1 MRANPTYL
9 AECTWPEAST
19 ALDGAVIL
27 LPVGAIEAHGPH
39 LPLNTDVVIAKE
51 IAVRAA
57 KLVRG
62 PSLVLPEISY
72 GVSFVGTCFPGTTP
86 VPPDALTRMVN
97 EIIVTLLDYGA
108 AAAIIVNAHLEPAH
122 MQALSDARE
131 RAAHATQKPVAFAD
145 LRQERWASRL
155 SAEFVAGMRHAGAYE
170 TSLMLSVRPDS
181 VRHEFLSGLEPVNID
196 LPAALRTGARTFAEA
211 GGTLGYFGNPRDAT
225 AEEGDKLFDAL
236 AAIMIDAL
244 GEAEHENAETP
255 EL

>member
-1 MRANPTYL
+1 
-9 AECTWPEAST
+9 
-19 ALDGAVIL
+19 
-27 LPVGAIEAHGPH
+27 
-39 LPLNTDVVIAKE
+39 
-51 IAVRAA
+51 
-57 KLVRG
+57 
-62 PSLVLPEISY
+62 VLPEISY

-86 VPPDALTRMVN
+86 VPPDALTRIVN

-122 MQALSDARE
+122 VQALSDARE

-170 TSLMLSVRPDS
+170 TSLMLSVHPDS

-211 GGTLGYFGNPRDAT
+211 GGTLGYFGNPRGAT

-255 EL
+255 EP